1 MVLEQF
7 LIIECGKLKPWEIVV
22 YGLCMKH
29 TGHSAKGEKCT
40 MLAKGDE
47 TLPENNGFSMFN
59 LVVDFMFIWC

>member
-7 LIIECGKLKPWEIVV
+7 SIIECGKPKLWKIVTVV

-29 TGHSAKGEKCT
+29 TGHSVKGEKCT

-47 TLPENNGFSMFN
+47 TLPENNSFRCLTS
-59 LVVDFMFIWC
+59 